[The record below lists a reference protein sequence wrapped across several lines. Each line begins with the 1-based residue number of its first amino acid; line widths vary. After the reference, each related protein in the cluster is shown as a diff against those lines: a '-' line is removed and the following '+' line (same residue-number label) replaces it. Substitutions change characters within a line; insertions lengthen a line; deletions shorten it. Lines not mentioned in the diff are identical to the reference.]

1 MFSEIDLAPTT
12 ASADEPSIDDMED
25 LIQDLG
31 DRDVT
36 TRKDARRMLQRLGR
50 AATPALTEALKDP
63 KEHVRWEAMQALR
76 CIEDPRAA
84 PALIQAMDDSEP
96 AVRWLA
102 ARALVALGRD
112 ALEPVLLEL
121 EQGTNDAWIRTG
133 VHHVLHALLEK
144 GAVDSEEVEPVL
156 EALENLEPR
165 VEAPVAAYHALRK
178 LRGESS

>member
-1 MFSEIDLAPTT
+1 MFSDIDLTQTPV
-12 ASADEPSIDDMED
+12 SVNEPDIGT
-25 LIQDLG
+25 LIRDLG
-31 DRDVT
+31 DRDVAI
-36 TRKDARRMLQRLGR
+36 RKEARKTLQQMGQ
-50 AATPALTEALKDP
+50 AATPALVHALEDP
-63 KEHVRWEAMQALR
+63 AEQVRWEAMQALR

-84 PALIQAMDDSEP
+84 SALIQAMDDDEP

-121 EQGTNDAWIRTG
+121 EQGANNAWMRTG

-144 GAVDSEEVEPVL
+144 GAVETGEVEPVL

-165 VEAPVAAYHALRK
+165 VEAPVAAYHALRR
-178 LRGESS
+178 LRGESR

>member
-1 MFSEIDLAPTT
+1 
-12 ASADEPSIDDMED
+12 
-25 LIQDLG
+25 
-31 DRDVT
+31 
-36 TRKDARRMLQRLGR
+36 
-50 AATPALTEALKDP
+50 
-63 KEHVRWEAMQALR
+63 
-76 CIEDPRAA
+76 
-84 PALIQAMDDSEP
+84 MDDDEP

-121 EQGTNDAWIRTG
+121 EQGANNAWMRTG

-144 GAVDSEEVEPVL
+144 GAVDTEEVEPVL

-178 LRGESS
+178 LRGEGS